1 MTISKL
7 FLINE
12 LNNSINPLKELPSLI
27 AKENIYLEDG
37 FHVDVE
43 FMTSILTFMAEA
55 TSVSNQ
61 VMKSLQKLLGIEDN
75 EVNEK
80 KEKSKGKKWS
90 VEEVLKNCKYEN
102 GVLKLPDVQLNPKS
116 YAEAKKWISEAGG
129 KWTGGKVQGFTFD
142 FNADRVVKILME
154 GKRVNLQQEFQFF
167 ETPEPLAGWLV
178 SLGGEIRDDDYILEP
193 SAGRGAIVRAIR
205 KVNSKVTIDCFE
217 LMPENRQFLE
227 KIENLNLCGEDFL
240 QGTPRL
246 YSKIFAN
253 PPFSKNQDIRHVR
266 AMYESL
272 EQGGI
277 LCVITSKHWVL
288 ATEKI
293 CKDFREWL
301 EEINA
306 EQHEIP
312 SGAFDESGTSIA
324 TMAIKIVKK

>member
-1 MTISKL
+1 MTINKA
-7 FLINE
+7 FLLEE
-12 LNNSINPLKELPSLI
+12 LNNALDPLRQVTDVLSREDI
-27 AKENIYLEDG
+27 RCEDG
-37 FHVDVE
+37 FHCDFE
-43 FMTSILTFMAEA
+43 FMMGIIEFMEKEA
-55 TSVSNQ
+55 Q
-61 VMKSLQKLLGIEDN
+61 VGIDLQIALRKLFHITEDRKD
-75 EVNEK
+75 VK
-80 KEKSKGKKWS
+80 TTTGKKWN

-129 KWTGGKVQGFTFD
+129 KWTGGKIQGFTFD

-167 ETPEPLAGWLV
+167 ETPEPLADWLV
-178 SLGGEIRDDDYILEP
+178 SLGGEMSDDDYILEP
-193 SAGRGAIVRAIR
+193 SAGRGAIVKAIR

-227 KIENLNLCGEDFL
+227 KIENINLCGKDFL

-253 PPFSKNQDIRHVR
+253 PPFSKNQDVHHVR
-266 AMYESL
+266 AMYDSL
-272 EQGGI
+272 EPGGI

-312 SGAFDESGTSIA
+312 SGAFDESGTSVP
-324 TMAIKIVKK
+324 TMAIKIIKQ